1 MKMNDLMK
9 QAQQMQKRM
18 LEIREELANRTVEAT
33 VGGGMV
39 TAVVNGQQEIVS
51 LRITPEVVDPEDTEM
66 LEDLVVAAIN
76 EALQQSQEMMSA
88 EMSKLTGGIKI
99 PGTPIAR
106 TARKEDMSVSVL
118 SHCGKLAQ
126 KIYARIPETA
136 GEAHHGGSKSCQR
149 LVKKQHNA

>member
-39 TAVVNGQQEIVS
+39 TAVVNGQQEVVS
-51 LRITPEVVDPEDTEM
+51 LRIAPEVVDPEDTEM

-99 PGTPIAR
+99 PGLP
-106 TARKEDMSVSVL
+106 
-118 SHCGKLAQ
+118 
-126 KIYARIPETA
+126 
-136 GEAHHGGSKSCQR
+136 
-149 LVKKQHNA
+149 

>member
-1 MKMNDLMK
+1 MNDLMK

-51 LRITPEVVDPEDTEM
+51 LHITPEVVDPEDTEM
-66 LEDLVVAAIN
+66 LEDLIVAAIN

-99 PGTPIAR
+99 PGLP
-106 TARKEDMSVSVL
+106 
-118 SHCGKLAQ
+118 
-126 KIYARIPETA
+126 
-136 GEAHHGGSKSCQR
+136 
-149 LVKKQHNA
+149 

>member
-51 LRITPEVVDPEDTEM
+51 LHITPEVVDPEDTEM
-66 LEDLVVAAIN
+66 LEDLIVAAIN

-99 PGTPIAR
+99 PGLP
-106 TARKEDMSVSVL
+106 
-118 SHCGKLAQ
+118 
-126 KIYARIPETA
+126 
-136 GEAHHGGSKSCQR
+136 
-149 LVKKQHNA
+149 